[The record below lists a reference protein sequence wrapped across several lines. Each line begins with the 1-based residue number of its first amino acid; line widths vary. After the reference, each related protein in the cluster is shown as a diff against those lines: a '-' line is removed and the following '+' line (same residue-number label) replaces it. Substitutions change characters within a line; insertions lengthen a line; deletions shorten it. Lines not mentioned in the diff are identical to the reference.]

1 MKPTMTKTA
10 VTTAFALM
18 VVLTLSMSASYAAAP
33 GSGTACDAAHPI
45 AMVTTKDSQKNLP
58 TNQTMKITL
67 IGPIANADK
76 MKQGGNKKQKV
87 KVCEGA
93 LVDYRAESMVGAV
106 SCTLDK
112 RPVPP
117 QGKIKADEGMQRLVC
132 TDKPDGRDVDQLLI
146 VGVNR

>member
-1 MKPTMTKTA
+1 MKPTMIKTA
-10 VTTAFALM
+10 VTVAFGTTIA
-18 VVLTLSMSASYAAAP
+18 LTLSMPASYAAAP

-45 AMVTTKDSQKNLP
+45 AMVTTQDSQKNVP

-67 IGPIANADK
+67 IGPIANANK
-76 MKQGGNKKQKV
+76 LKHGGNQKQRV

-93 LVDYRAESMVGAV
+93 LVEYRAESMVGTV
-106 SCTLDK
+106 SCTVDK

-117 QGKIKADEGMQRLVC
+117 QGKIKADEGMQRLTC
-132 TDKPDGRDVDQLLI
+132 TDKPDGKDVDQLLI